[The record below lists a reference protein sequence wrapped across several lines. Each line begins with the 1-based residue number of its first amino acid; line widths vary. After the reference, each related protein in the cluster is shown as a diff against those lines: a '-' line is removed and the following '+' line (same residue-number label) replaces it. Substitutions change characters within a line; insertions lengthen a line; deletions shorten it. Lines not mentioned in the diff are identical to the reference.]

1 MGQPLEPTAKGVR
14 LFVRATPSASKNE
27 VQGLYESA
35 DGKVALRVR
44 VTAAPEKGKA
54 NKAVI
59 KLLAK
64 PLHLPASAF
73 HLVSGETDR
82 NKTFEVSG
90 DPETL
95 MREIGAWIEEQIL

>member
-1 MGQPLEPTAKGVR
+1 MPLDPIATGVR

-35 DGKVALRVR
+35 DGKRALRVR

-54 NKAVI
+54 NKAVV

-64 PLHLPASAF
+64 SLRLPTSAF

-95 MREIGAWIEEQIL
+95 MRDIGAWIEEQST